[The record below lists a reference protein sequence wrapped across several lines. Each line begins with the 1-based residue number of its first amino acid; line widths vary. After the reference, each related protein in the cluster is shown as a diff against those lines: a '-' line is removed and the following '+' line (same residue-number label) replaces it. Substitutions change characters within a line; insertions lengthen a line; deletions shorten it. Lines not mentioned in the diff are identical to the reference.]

1 MAGRGLFDY
10 DCRSMHLI
18 VSWLTLSLGLYVTAM
33 LVPGFEVRNGFRGA
47 LLVGALFGA
56 LHFAIGWFLFVLIGI
71 GTLFIGFVFAFLTR
85 WIVTAIVLKLV
96 DSLSETLVI
105 NRFRTALVGSAVL
118 GIFSAVSEI
127 ILSGHHTH
135 GWIW

>member
-1 MAGRGLFDY
+1 
-10 DCRSMHLI
+10 MHLL

-47 LLVGALFGA
+47 LLVGAVFGA

-71 GTLFIGFVFAFLTR
+71 GTLFVGFIFAFLTR

-105 NRFRTALVGSAVL
+105 NRFRTALVASAVL

-127 ILSGHHTH
+127 LLSGHRTH